1 MDSMKVQFE
10 GQLNYGTILVEYY
23 SVGCV
28 ICYTVDGIPGLPYYV
43 YEPVPEKEI
52 EKDWNR
58 VSMHNN
64 AYANGA
70 LGLAIAV
77 SCVGIAVCM
86 TRLNQGSGN
95 NLAKL

>member
-1 MDSMKVQFE
+1 
-10 GQLNYGTILVEYY
+10 
-23 SVGCV
+23 
-28 ICYTVDGIPGLPYYV
+28 
-43 YEPVPEKEI
+43 
-52 EKDWNR
+52 
-58 VSMHNN
+58 MHNN